1 MYVAQVQQVSLLV
14 IKYTIANSSWPLRN
28 GLCLRASEGLAGLLL
43 EHKLLHLAARRQ
55 REPVDDAE
63 ELGHLEMR
71 QLAPTQR
78 LDGLDDGRVALLR
91 AALRH
96 WSVEHDAGAD
106 LLSVGR
112 VVDADDGDVVDV
124 LVPQDDLLNLHRR
137 DVLAAAND
145 DVLAPPRDG
154 AVPLRVESREVS
166 GPEEAIRRHDLPRRR
181 LVAPVAPAH
190 DRVPA
195 REQLALLAHRPRLA
209 ALGADDLALHVR
221 VDVPHGRAELLR
233 VEAAAAERGG
243 DGLEGDGAGLG
254 HAVAHRQVRH
264 VHVSP
269 HPRHGRDRAERARH
283 DAGAERR
290 EVERAEVRE
299 GELRKEH
306 RRHAIQRA
314 APLLLHR
321 LQRRARVECARREDD
336 GGAGGDARERAKH
349 EAEAVEQRHR
359 QADGVVRRQPHAAGH
374 KTAVVDDVAVCQS
387 DRLRQARRPRCELD
401 VGHVFVRQRR
411 RRRRCSASFLEPVA
425 AQGRGG
431 EALVPAALPAL
442 EHVGVGHR
450 DRVLQTARRGAAAG
464 PTSAARECDDSLE
477 RGHGLLGGLQQ
488 PLHHCCVLAPRAA
501 GAEEQ
506 RLDAGE
512 P

>member
-1 MYVAQVQQVSLLV
+1 
-14 IKYTIANSSWPLRN
+14 
-28 GLCLRASEGLAGLLL
+28 
-43 EHKLLHLAARRQ
+43 
-55 REPVDDAE
+55 
-63 ELGHLEMR
+63 MR
-71 QLAPTQR
+71 QLTPTQR
-78 LDGLDDGRVALLR
+78 LDGLDDGVALLS

-96 WSVEHDAGAD
+96 RSVEHDAGAD

-112 VVDADDGDVVDV
+112 VVDADDGDVVDI

-137 DVLAAAND
+137 DVLAAANN
-145 DVLAPPRDG
+145 DVLAPPRDD
-154 AVPLRVESREVS
+154 AVPLRVDRREVS

-221 VDVPHGRAELLR
+221 MDVPHRRAELLR

-243 DGLEGDGAGLG
+243 DGLEGDGAGLR
-254 HAVAHRQVRH
+254 HAVAYRQVRH
-264 VHVSP
+264 VHVAP
-269 HPRHGRDRAERARH
+269 HPLHGRDRAERARH

-299 GELRKEH
+299 GELREEH
-306 RRHAIQRA
+306 RRHTIQRA
-314 APLLLHR
+314 AALLLHR
-321 LQRRARVECARREDD
+321 LQRRARVEGARRDDD

-374 KTAVVDDVAVCQS
+374 KTAVVDNVSVCQS
-387 DRLRQARRPRCELD
+387 GRLRQSRRPRCELD
-401 VGHVFVRQRR
+401 VGHIFVRQRRR

-425 AQGRGG
+425 TQRRGG
-431 EALVPAALPAL
+431 VALVPAALPAL

-450 DRVLQTARRGAAAG
+450 HRVLQTARRGAAAG

-488 PLHHCCVLAPRAA
+488 PLHHCCVVAPRAA